1 MSMKS
6 AEQFKRN
13 LKNKIDGIS
22 FSFGE
27 NWKKYLNSLTIE
39 KIQIAKQNLKDF
51 LGNIKGKTCLDI
63 GSGSGLFSYSM
74 YALGAKEVTS
84 FDIDPFS
91 VQCANYLKSKVKNP
105 ERWNIYQGSILD
117 KIFIS
122 QIGKYDIVYSWGVL
136 HHTGNMWEAIKKA
149 ASLVNDNGFYFLAIY
164 NKTKTS
170 RFWLKIKKIYNLSP
184 KIGKKI
190 MNLLLFSVMYF
201 ILPLLSLKNPLIRLK
216 NYKKNR
222 GMDPMTDVKDWLG
235 GYPFEVATFK
245 EIVTF
250 LNRID
255 QNFRLV
261 KFNKV
266 NPGINANN
274 ELVFKKEK

>member
-1 MSMKS
+1 MKS
-6 AEQFKRN
+6 TEQFKRN

-27 NWKKYLNSLTIE
+27 NWKKYLKSLTIE
-39 KIQIAKQNLKDF
+39 KVQIAKQSLKDY
-51 LGNIKGKTCLDI
+51 LGNIKGKTCVDI

-84 FDIDPFS
+84 IDIDSFS

-136 HHTGNMWEAIKKA
+136 HHTGNIWEAIKNA
-149 ASLVNDNGFYFLAIY
+149 ASLVNDNGIFFLAIY
-164 NKTKTS
+164 NKTKSS
-170 RFWLKIKKIYNLSP
+170 RFWLKVKKIYNLSP
-184 KIGKKI
+184 KIGKI
-190 MNLLLFSVMYF
+190 LMNFLLFSVMYF
-201 ILPLLSLKNPLIRLK
+201 ILPLLSLSNPLIKLK
-216 NYKKNR
+216 NYKKKR

-250 LNRID
+250 FNRID
-255 QNFRLV
+255 QNFKLV
-261 KFNKV
+261 KYHKV
-266 NPGINANN
+266 NPSANANN
-274 ELVFKKEK
+274 ELVFKNEKY

>member
-6 AEQFKRN
+6 TEQFKRN

-39 KIQIAKQNLKDF
+39 KIQIIKQNLKDF
-51 LGNIKGKTCLDI
+51 LGNIKGKTCVDI

-149 ASLVNDNGFYFLAIY
+149 ASLVNDNGIFFLAIY
-164 NKTKTS
+164 NKTKGS
-170 RFWLKIKKIYNLSP
+170 RFWLKVKKIYNLSP
-184 KIGKKI
+184 KIGKKL
-190 MNLLLFSVMYF
+190 MNFLLFSAMYF

-216 NYKKNR
+216 NYKNNR

-266 NPGINANN
+266 NPGVNANN

>member
-6 AEQFKRN
+6 TEQFKRN

-27 NWKKYLNSLTIE
+27 NWKNYLNSLTIE
-39 KIQIAKQNLKDF
+39 KVQIAKQSLKDY
-51 LGNIKGKTCLDI
+51 LGNIKGKTCVDI

-84 FDIDPFS
+84 IDIDSFS

-136 HHTGNMWEAIKKA
+136 HHTGNIWEAIKNA
-149 ASLVNDNGFYFLAIY
+149 ASLVNDNGVFFLAIY
-164 NKTKTS
+164 NKTKSS
-170 RFWLKIKKIYNLSP
+170 RFWLKVKKIYNLSP
-184 KIGKKI
+184 KIGKKL
-190 MNLLLFSVMYF
+190 MNFLLFSVMYF
-201 ILPLLSLKNPLIRLK
+201 ILPLLSIKNPLIKLK
-216 NYKKNR
+216 HYKKKR

-235 GYPFEVATFK
+235 GYPFEVATFDELIDFIK
-245 EIVTF
+245 N
-250 LNRID
+250 LNP
-255 QNFRLV
+255 NFKLV
-261 KFNKV
+261 KYNKV
-266 NPGINANN
+266 TSDANN
-274 ELVFKKEK
+274 ELVFKNEK

>member
-1 MSMKS
+1 MRST
-6 AEQFKRN
+6 EQFKRN

-39 KIQIAKQNLKDF
+39 KVQIAKQSLKDY
-51 LGNIKGKTCLDI
+51 LGNIKGKTCVDI

-84 FDIDPFS
+84 IDIDSFS

-136 HHTGNMWEAIKKA
+136 HHTGNIWEAIKNA
-149 ASLVNDNGFYFLAIY
+149 ASLVNDNGVFFLAIY
-164 NKTKTS
+164 NKTKSS
-170 RFWLKIKKIYNLSP
+170 RFWLKVKKNFNLSP
-184 KIGKKI
+184 KIGKKL
-190 MNLLLFSVMYF
+190 MNFLLFSVMYF
-201 ILPLLSLKNPLIRLK
+201 ILPLLSSKNPLIKLK
-216 NYKKNR
+216 NYKKKR

-235 GYPFEVATFK
+235 GYPFEVATFDELIEFIK
-245 EIVTF
+245 K
-250 LNRID
+250 LNP
-255 QNFRLV
+255 NFKLV
-261 KFNKV
+261 KYNKV
-266 NPGINANN
+266 NPGVNANN
-274 ELVFKKEK
+274 ELVFKNEK

>member
-1 MSMKS
+1 MKS
-6 AEQFKRN
+6 TEQFKRN

-27 NWKKYLNSLTIE
+27 NWKKYLKSLTIE
-39 KIQIAKQNLKDF
+39 KVQIAKQSLKDY
-51 LGNIKGKTCLDI
+51 LGNIKGKTCIDI

-84 FDIDPFS
+84 IDIDSFS

-136 HHTGNMWEAIKKA
+136 HHTGNIWEAIKNA
-149 ASLVNDNGFYFLAIY
+149 ASLVNDNGVFFLAIY
-164 NKTKTS
+164 NKTKSS
-170 RFWLKIKKIYNLSP
+170 RFWLKVKKIYNLSP
-184 KIGKKI
+184 KIGKKL
-190 MNLLLFSVMYF
+190 MNFLLFSVMYF
-201 ILPLLSLKNPLIRLK
+201 ILPLLSLKNPLIKLK
-216 NYKKNR
+216 NYKKKR

-235 GYPFEVATFK
+235 GYPFEVATFDELIDFIK
-245 EIVTF
+245 K
-250 LNRID
+250 LNP
-255 QNFRLV
+255 NFELV
-261 KFNKV
+261 KYNKV
-266 NPGINANN
+266 TSDANN
-274 ELVFKKEK
+274 ELVFKNVK

>member
-1 MSMKS
+1 MRST
-6 AEQFKRN
+6 EQFKRN

-39 KIQIAKQNLKDF
+39 KVQIAKQSLKDY
-51 LGNIKGKTCLDI
+51 LGNIKGKTCVDI

-84 FDIDPFS
+84 IDIDSFS

-136 HHTGNMWEAIKKA
+136 HHTGNIWEAIKNA
-149 ASLVNDNGFYFLAIY
+149 ASLVNDNGVFFLAIY
-164 NKTKTS
+164 NKTKSS
-170 RFWLKIKKIYNLSP
+170 RFWLKVKKIYNLSP
-184 KIGKKI
+184 KIGKKL
-190 MNLLLFSVMYF
+190 MNFLLFSVMYF
-201 ILPLLSLKNPLIRLK
+201 ILPLLSLKNPLIKLK
-216 NYKKNR
+216 NYKKTR

-235 GYPFEVATFK
+235 GYPFEVATFDELIDFIK
-245 EIVTF
+245 K
-250 LNRID
+250 LNP
-255 QNFRLV
+255 NFKLV
-261 KFNKV
+261 KYNKV
-266 NPGINANN
+266 TSDANN
-274 ELVFKKEK
+274 ELVFKNEK

>member
-1 MSMKS
+1 MKS
-6 AEQFKRN
+6 REQFKRN
-13 LKNKIDGIS
+13 LRNKIDGIS

-39 KIQIAKQNLKDF
+39 KVQIAKQSLKDY
-51 LGNIKGKTCLDI
+51 LGNIKGKTCVDI

-84 FDIDPFS
+84 IDIDSFS

-122 QIGKYDIVYSWGVL
+122 QLGKYDIVYSWGVL
-136 HHTGNMWEAIKKA
+136 HHTGNIWEAIKNA
-149 ASLVNDNGFYFLAIY
+149 ASLVNDNGIFFLAIY
-164 NKTKTS
+164 NKTKSS
-170 RFWLKIKKIYNLSP
+170 RFWLKVKKIYNLSP
-184 KIGKKI
+184 KIGKKL
-190 MNLLLFSVMYF
+190 MNFLLFSVMYF
-201 ILPLLSLKNPLIRLK
+201 ILPLLSLKNPLIWLK
-216 NYKKNR
+216 NYKKKR

-250 LNRID
+250 FNRID
-255 QNFRLV
+255 QNFKLV
-261 KFNKV
+261 KYNKV
-266 NPGINANN
+266 HPSANANN
-274 ELVFKKEK
+274 ELVFKNER

>member
-1 MSMKS
+1 MNST
-6 AEQFKRN
+6 EEFRRN

-22 FSFGE
+22 FSFGA
-27 NWKKYLNSLTIE
+27 NWKRYLDSLTIE
-39 KIQIAKQNLKDF
+39 KIQIAKQSLKDF
-51 LGNIKGKTCLDI
+51 LGNITGKTCIDI
-63 GSGSGLFSYSM
+63 GSGSGIFSYSM

-84 FDIDPFS
+84 IDNDPFS

-136 HHTGNMWEAIKKA
+136 HHTGNMWEAIKNA
-149 ASLVNDNGFYFLAIY
+149 ASLVNDNGIFYLAIY
-164 NKTKTS
+164 NKTRSS
-170 RFWLKIKKIYNLSP
+170 RFWLKVKKIYNFSP
-184 KIGKKI
+184 KIGKKF
-190 MNLLLFSVMYF
+190 MNFLLFSDMYF

-216 NYKKNR
+216 NYKKKR

-235 GYPFEVATFK
+235 GYPFEVATFR

-250 LNRID
+250 LNKIN
-255 QNFRLV
+255 QNFKLI
-261 KFNKV
+261 KYNKV
-266 NPGINANN
+266 NPNVNANN
-274 ELVFKKEK
+274 ELVFKNVK

>member
-1 MSMKS
+1 MNS
-6 AEQFKRN
+6 AEEFKRN

-22 FSFGE
+22 FSFGA
-27 NWKKYLNSLTIE
+27 NWKRYLDSLTIE
-39 KIQIAKQNLKDF
+39 KIQIAKQSLKDF
-51 LGNIKGKTCLDI
+51 LGNITGKTCIDI
-63 GSGSGLFSYSM
+63 GSGSGIFSYSM

-84 FDIDPFS
+84 IDNDPFS

-136 HHTGNMWEAIKKA
+136 HHTGNMWEAIKNA
-149 ASLVNDNGFYFLAIY
+149 ASLVNDNGIFYLAIY
-164 NKTKTS
+164 NKTKSS
-170 RFWLKIKKIYNLSP
+170 RFWLEVKKIYNLTP
-184 KIGKKI
+184 KMGKI
-190 MNLLLFSVMYF
+190 LMNFLLFFAMYF

-216 NYKKNR
+216 NYNKKR

-235 GYPFEVATFK
+235 GYPFEVATFR

-250 LNRID
+250 LRID
-255 QNFRLV
+255 QNFKLIKYNR
-261 KFNKV
+261 V
-266 NPGINANN
+266 NPGRNANN
-274 ELVFKKEK
+274 ELVFKNVK

>member
-1 MSMKS
+1 M
-6 AEQFKRN
+6 
-13 LKNKIDGIS
+13 IS

-39 KIQIAKQNLKDF
+39 KIQIAKQSLKDF
-51 LGNIKGKTCLDI
+51 LGNITGKTCIDI
-63 GSGSGLFSYSM
+63 GSGSGIFSYSM

-84 FDIDPFS
+84 IDNDPFS

-136 HHTGNMWEAIKKA
+136 HHTGNMWEAIKNA
-149 ASLVNDNGFYFLAIY
+149 ASLVNDNGIFYLAIY
-164 NKTKTS
+164 NKTRSS
-170 RFWLKIKKIYNLSP
+170 RFWLKVKKIYNFSP
-184 KIGKKI
+184 KIGKKF
-190 MNLLLFSVMYF
+190 MNFLLFSDMYF

-216 NYKKNR
+216 NYKKKR

-235 GYPFEVATFK
+235 GYPFEVATFR

-250 LNRID
+250 LNKIN
-255 QNFRLV
+255 QNFKLI
-261 KFNKV
+261 KYNKV
-266 NPGINANN
+266 NPNVNANN
-274 ELVFKKEK
+274 ELVFKNVK